1 MRWNREDFKIMKVDH
16 SKKTMD
22 RADAPVCEALEPTP
36 VWLWDMILL
45 WSLWVVLWSLVTL

>member
-1 MRWNREDFKIMKVDH
+1 MKVDH
-16 SKKTMD
+16 SKKTRD